1 MFRVWVGLF
10 VSFVLVVGGLVS
22 VWWGGVLC
30 VGWVCRGWMWWC
42 TLCGVVLRHM
52 VGVGLFEWAVGGCFV
67 SCWVLGVYLL
77 FIHWCM
83 LVV

>member
-1 MFRVWVGLF
+1 VGLF
-10 VSFVLVVGGLVS
+10 
-22 VWWGGVLC
+22 
-30 VGWVCRGWMWWC
+30 
-42 TLCGVVLRHM
+42 CGVVLRHM